1 MAAAAVDDALQHAV
15 PFDGVREDDH
25 GIQHMILDQLENGH
39 LTVIRRCERKIEVC
53 LGMENEK
60 AIALLHGIF
69 IQGTDA
75 LQAVFLRQHR
85 ETYADDAGCVCHRV
99 DFLSVLQFV
108 KKYQLSIL
116 Q

>member
-1 MAAAAVDDALQHAV
+1 
-15 PFDGVREDDH
+15 
-25 GIQHMILDQLENGH
+25 MILDQLENGH

-99 DFLSVLQFV
+99 DLLSVLQFV